1 MSRSFLSIAGAT
13 ALAFTAIPVMAATD
27 ESVAAPD
34 PWEQKIEQLFV
45 EIDSNGDGFIDATEA
60 ESEKGLAKAFPR
72 IAKTGKLDRQ
82 QFVDWYK
89 AYDMPA
95 AQE

>member
-1 MSRSFLSIAGAT
+1 MNRIFLSIAA
-13 ALAFTAIPVMAATD
+13 AASLAFTAMPVVATEAPAATLT
-27 ESVAAPD
+27 

-45 EIDSNGDGFIDATEA
+45 EIDGNGDGVIDATEA
-60 ESEKGLAKAFPR
+60 KAEKGLEKAFPR
-72 IAKTGKLDRQ
+72 IAKTGTLDRQ